1 VSSVP
6 ANDDEK
12 LAPGRIVAT
21 ITLALL
27 ALVCFGTSGTYVLS
41 PDHHSVRIIGS
52 FILGVAFVIGAW
64 FALRYQSLA
73 AEEAREAERSA
84 AALAVTE
91 AAEEHV
97 ARAAE
102 AAVGAAVSAATEGAA
117 TEKAATQPGEAPAS
131 AAVEEP
137 TTEAVEEPLSV
148 AVEEPAAEA

>member
-1 VSSVP
+1 MSSVP

-73 AEEAREAERSA
+73 AEE
-84 AALAVTE
+84 
-91 AAEEHV
+91 HV